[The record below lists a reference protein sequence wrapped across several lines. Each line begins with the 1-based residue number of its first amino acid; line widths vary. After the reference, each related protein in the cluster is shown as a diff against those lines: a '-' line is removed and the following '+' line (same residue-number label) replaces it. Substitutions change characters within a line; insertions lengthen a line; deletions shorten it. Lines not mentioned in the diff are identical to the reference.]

1 MILLAQGGGCEG
13 KIEKSITKAAP
24 KKKKE
29 RNERVKQKEMES
41 FKKLRAI
48 ERH

>member
-1 MILLAQGGGCEG
+1 MLKLVQGGGCEG

-24 KKKKE
+24 KKKKRKE
-29 RNERVKQKEMES
+29 KRVKQKEMEG

-48 ERH
+48 EHC

>member
-24 KKKKE
+24 KKKE